1 MSTDVLLEKRLDKIF
16 FALSNRTRRQ
26 ILSKLRSGEVSVNE
40 LGDFYRIEKGVQKK
54 ISTQAVVK
62 HLKVLEEA
70 GLISRSI
77 DEQKRPSKLEA
88 EPLREAMDWI
98 DDYREFWNQ
107 SFDKLD
113 ALMDE
118 IQQKKLK

>member
-1 MSTDVLLEKRLDKIF
+1 MDESLDNRLDQIF

-26 ILSKLRSGEVSVNE
+26 ILSILRSGEIPVNE
-40 LGDFYRIEKGVQKK
+40 LGDFYRIEKGERKK

-88 EPLREAMDWI
+88 DPLREALGWI
-98 DDYREFWNQ
+98 NEYSEFWNQ

-113 ALMDE
+113 SLMDE
-118 IQQKKLK
+118 IQQKEEE